1 MTDRSTFLAKVKRPL
16 LYLMAPIYVVAG
28 VLHFLKPT
36 PFVAIVPKELPN
48 PLGLVYLSG
57 LAEIVLGIG
66 VLLPQTRQLSA
77 KGLVLLLAA
86 VFPANVDMAVRGQG
100 TKELPDHPAVD
111 AALWLRLPL
120 QGVLMAWAWWY
131 STPIP
136 DESASGPD
144 TAESER

>member
-1 MTDRSTFLAKVKRPL
+1 MTDTPATGLTRFKRPL

-28 VLHFLKPT
+28 LFHFLNPK
-36 PFVAIVPKELPN
+36 PFVAIVPEELPS

-57 LAEIVLGIG
+57 LAEIVLGVG
-66 VLLPQTRQLSA
+66 LLSPRTRQLSA

-100 TKELPDHPAVD
+100 TEGLPDHPAVD

-131 STPIP
+131 STPLP
-136 DESASGPD
+136 DESA
-144 TAESER
+144 